1 MNINEIAKMAG
12 VSRATVSRYL
22 NDGYV
27 SEEKKEKIREV
38 IQKTGYQPSTQAQT
52 LRTKKTRLIGVII
65 PKINSDTV
73 SRMVAGISL
82 VLARHDFQLL
92 LANTNNSAEEELN
105 YLNLFK
111 ENKVDGVILIGTIF
125 TKKHLKL
132 LKEYQVPVVILGQH
146 LDGYSCVY
154 QDDYSASKEMTNR
167 LLKTSSEVGFIGVT
181 QKDEAAGHSR
191 RKGYEDAVRSHG
203 SQMLCSAEAD
213 FSIEAG
219 YEAARELLERNP
231 GVDALLCATDNIAI
245 GAMMYLKERKLAVPD
260 QIQIAG
266 FGDTPMAKIVEPK
279 LSTVHFYYKTSGIE
293 AAQMMMELI
302 EAEEKIRK
310 EIKMGYEIVETESTR
325 QSLRD
330 R

>member
-27 SEEKKEKIREV
+27 SEEKKDRIRAV
-38 IQKTGYQPSTQAQT
+38 IEKTGYQPSSQAQM

-82 VLARHDFQLL
+82 VLAKYEFQLL
-92 LANTNNSAEEELN
+92 LANTNNDAEEELN

-146 LDGYSCVY
+146 LEGYSCVY
-154 QDDYSASKEMTNR
+154 QDDYSASREMAKR
-167 LLKTSSEVGFIGVT
+167 LLTTSRRVGFIGVT
-181 QKDEAAGHSR
+181 QKDEAAGRSR
-191 RKGYEDAVRSHG
+191 QAGYEDALKEQGKEG
-203 SQMLCSAEAD
+203 SACIVEAD
-213 FSIEAG
+213 FNIEAG
-219 YEAARELLERNP
+219 YRAAKELFSREAD
-231 GVDALLCATDNIAI
+231 VDALLCATDNIAI
-245 GAMMYLKERKLAVPD
+245 GALTYLKEKHIPVPEKV
-260 QIQIAG
+260 QVAG
-266 FGDTPMAKIVEPK
+266 FGDTPMASIVEPS
-279 LSTVHFYYKTSGIE
+279 LTTVHFYYKTSGTE
-293 AAQMMMELI
+293 AAQILMDLI
-302 EAEEKIRK
+302 ETDAKVRK
-310 EIKMGYEIVETESTR
+310 SVKMGYEIIMKSSTR
-325 QSLRD
+325 
-330 R
+330 

>member
-27 SEEKKEKIREV
+27 SDEKKDRIRAV
-38 IQKTGYQPSTQAQT
+38 IEKTGYQPSSQAQM

-82 VLARHDFQLL
+82 VLAKYEFQLL
-92 LANTNNSAEEELN
+92 LANTNNDAEEELN

-146 LDGYSCVY
+146 LEGYSCVY
-154 QDDYSASKEMTNR
+154 QDDYSASREMAKR
-167 LLKTSSEVGFIGVT
+167 LLTTSHRVGFIGVT
-181 QKDEAAGHSR
+181 QKDEAAGRSR
-191 RKGYEDAVRSHG
+191 QAGYEDALKEQG
-203 SQMLCSAEAD
+203 KEDSACIVEAD
-213 FSIEAG
+213 FNIEAG
-219 YEAARELLERNP
+219 YRAAKELFSREAD
-231 GVDALLCATDNIAI
+231 VDALLCATDNIAI
-245 GAMMYLKERKLAVPD
+245 GALTYLKEKRIPVPEKV
-260 QIQIAG
+260 QVAG
-266 FGDTPMAKIVEPK
+266 FGDTPMASIVEPS
-279 LSTVHFYYKTSGIE
+279 LTTVHFYYKTSGIE
-293 AAQMMMELI
+293 AAQILMDLI
-302 EAEEKIRK
+302 ETDTKVRRSV
-310 EIKMGYEIVETESTR
+310 KMGYEIIMKSSTR
-325 QSLRD
+325 
-330 R
+330 